1 MFDIHRDVSRFN
13 GQLASLVIISLIFLK
28 YESTSED
35 TPVSVVSLENAPV
48 SLGHC
53 RTLSSV
59 LNLAWL
65 IAGGTGLPVP
75 SRRERIGLILGMRFV
90 LGRQRD
96 MEVVN
101 RHDSL

>member
-1 MFDIHRDVSRFN
+1 MFDIHRDVSGFN
-13 GQLASLVIISLIFLK
+13 GQLASLMIISQAFLK
-28 YESTSED
+28 YGSTSED
-35 TPVSVVSLENAPV
+35 VPVSVQCVSLENALV

-75 SRRERIGLILGMRFV
+75 SRRETRINI
-90 LGRQRD
+90 RD
-96 MEVVN
+96 AIRAGAAKEIW
-101 RHDSL
+101 R